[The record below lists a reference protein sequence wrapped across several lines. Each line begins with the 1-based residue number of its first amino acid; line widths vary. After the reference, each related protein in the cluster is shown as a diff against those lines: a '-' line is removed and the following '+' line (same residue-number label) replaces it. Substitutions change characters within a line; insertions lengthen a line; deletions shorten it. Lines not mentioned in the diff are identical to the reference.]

1 MIKPRQ
7 VKWGI
12 IFFVVTLG
20 WMLLEKLMGWH
31 GPWINQHAQFSN
43 LYDGVF
49 VAVFALAFWENRR
62 KAVTNKL
69 GWVQGFLFGLGITLI
84 VTALSPLTQTI
95 IHKVISPEFFPNVI
109 RLAVDNEILTQAAAE
124 AKFNLR
130 NYIFENLVGTFVLGI
145 CCTSV
150 LAFVF
155 RKTPPAATTI
165 Q

>member
-1 MIKPRQ
+1 MHRIQIKWS
-7 VKWGI
+7 VL
-12 IFFVVTLG
+12 FFVATIT

-31 GPWINQHAQFSN
+31 GPRINQHAQFSN

-62 KAVTNKL
+62 KAATNKL
-69 GWVQGFLFGLGITLI
+69 GWVKGFLFGLGITLI

-95 IHKVISPEFFPNVI
+95 IHKVISPEFFSNVI
-109 RLAVDNEILTQAAAE
+109 RLAVDNEMLTQEAAE

-145 CCTSV
+145 CCTAV

-155 RKTPPAATTI
+155 RITPSSTTTT